1 MLSRYFDT
9 ANSDWYKQRITGV
22 MFLVAAAFFLLFIRL
37 FHLQVIKGEVFRRL
51 SENNCIRLQRIDA
64 PRGFI
69 FDRNGKLMVDNRP
82 SFNLSIIAK
91 DAKPIGQTI
100 DKLSQYINVSSD
112 VLISKIARHN
122 SVSSYKPVLLKR
134 DIGRDA
140 LAVIEAH
147 KYELPGIIV
156 NVNPRRHYIYRQRAA
171 HLLGYLSEINT
182 DELKGGKYPG
192 YRFGDFVGKVGV
204 EKGYEQL
211 LRGKCGGRQVEVNA
225 SGQVVKILKTVDAQP
240 GHNIY
245 LTIDLDLQNSA
256 EKLLEGFAGSVVAIE
271 PATGHILALA
281 SSPSFDQN
289 TFVSGM
295 THKEWN
301 ALTSNPFR
309 PMENKALQGE
319 YPPASTYKIIT
330 AMAGLEERVIDEKT
344 SFFCPGYWK
353 YGDRKF
359 RCWKKGGHGRVNV
372 VRALTESCD
381 VFFYQVGHKLG
392 VDRLARYANACGL
405 GSPTGINL
413 DHEAQGLIPTASW
426 KKERTGIAW
435 QRGETLSIAIGQGYN
450 LVTPVQMLVLTAAIG
465 SGGIRRIPLILK
477 TIKTAEGEV
486 VTSTMGR
493 VAGKLP
499 AGARTLKIIKKGL
512 WGVVNNRAGTA
523 NKSRIQ
529 GIEISGKTG
538 TVQLVSRKKGDTARE
553 KDKPVHLKP
562 HAWFIAYAPSDS
574 PKLAVVV
581 IVEHGEHGS
590 STAAPIAREL
600 IKSFVKQAT

>member
-450 LVTPVQMLVLTAAIG
+450 LVTPMQMLVLTAAIG